1 MMETLQTN
9 YYDQTHGQRG
19 SGCLLNSG
27 LMLTKTI
34 TTESLKYDARFA
46 YSVASYFACID
57 GGCRLEGEECVVS
70 CRINSLVQGSSGW
83 SASPR

>member
-27 LMLTKTI
+27 LIRAKTT
-34 TTESLKYDARFA
+34 TTESLKYDVRLA
-46 YSVASYFACID
+46 YLVPMPSFLCDWTTCASI
-57 GGCRLEGEECVVS
+57 EVV
-70 CRINSLVQGSSGW
+70 V
-83 SASPR
+83 